1 MLQQRN
7 LPPNIKIYEALG
19 AVADGRVE
27 REGMFTYQGKCAS
40 ASTPGKMYLI
50 SYNPDTNVIVSDDN
64 GSLNQGYL
72 GYPAIAFLLK
82 I

>member
-1 MLQQRN
+1 MTQRT
-7 LPPNIKIYEALG
+7 LPPKLKIYEALG
-19 AVADGRVE
+19 AIIDERVE
-27 REGMFTYQGKCAS
+27 VDGMFAYQGRCAS
-40 ASTPGKMYLI
+40 ASTPRKWYVI
-50 SYNPDTNVIVSDDN
+50 SYNPDTNVIVSNDS

>member
-1 MLQQRN
+1 MTQRN
-7 LPPNIKIYEALG
+7 LPPKIKIYEALG

-27 REGMFTYQGKCAS
+27 IDGIFTYKGICFS
-40 ASTPGKMYLI
+40 ASTSEKLYTI
-50 SYNPDTNVIVSDDN
+50 NYNPDTNVIVSNDS
-64 GSLNQGYL
+64 GSVNQGYL